1 MQIDLFTLGAQIV
14 NFLVLVALLRYFLY
28 DRVIEAMDA
37 REERIASRLR
47 EAEEKLE
54 SAEQEKASYQ
64 EKQDEWEKKRERM
77 IREAREEVDRQR
89 QEWMD
94 DARDEVD
101 ATRRR
106 WMDELEQQ
114 RDEFLQQLRRRI
126 GEETVAVAR
135 RALADLADADL
146 EDQVIETF
154 TERLQDLEEDDRSK
168 LAAADAWKIRSAFEL
183 SDKQREH
190 LEEGLKE
197 ALGES
202 RAVDYSTSEEMI
214 GGVELRFDGE
224 AVSWNLRHYLDRLE
238 QQVRD
243 ALREAGEPQD
253 KADRTEGRGASQ
265 LSQEAT
271 DASEENAKDSS
282 EDEKD
287 EPKDGAP

>member
-1 MQIDLFTLGAQIV
+1 VQIDLFTLGAQVV
-14 NFLVLVALLRYFLY
+14 NFLVLVGLLRYFLY

-37 REERIASRLR
+37 REDRIASRIR
-47 EAEEKLE
+47 EAEERLK
-54 SAEQEKASYQ
+54 SAEQEKTSYQ

-77 IREAREEVDRQR
+77 IREAREEVDRQQ

-101 ATRRR
+101 ASRRR

-126 GEETVAVAR
+126 GEKTVAVAR

-168 LAAADAWKIRSAFEL
+168 IAAADVWKIRSAFEL
-183 SDKQREH
+183 SDKQRER
-190 LEEGLKE
+190 LEDVLKE
-197 ALGES
+197 AVGES
-202 RAVDYSTSEEMI
+202 RAIEYSTAEEII

-224 AVSWNLRHYLDRLE
+224 AVTWNLRHYLDRLE

-243 ALREAGEPQD
+243 VLREAAEPQREED
-253 KADRTEGRGASQ
+253 GV
-265 LSQEAT
+265 EAGE
-271 DASEENAKDSS
+271 ASEVPQESADTSEETVRDSN
-282 EDEKD
+282 EEEKD
-287 EPKDGAP
+287 EAKDGAS